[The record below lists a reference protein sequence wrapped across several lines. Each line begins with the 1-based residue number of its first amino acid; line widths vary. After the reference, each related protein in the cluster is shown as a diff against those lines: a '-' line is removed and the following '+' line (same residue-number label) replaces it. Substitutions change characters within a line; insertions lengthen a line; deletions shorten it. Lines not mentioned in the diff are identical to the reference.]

1 MTPDD
6 RRTDGGHN
14 NYPTPDAVGEAL
26 RGSTSTPPRLRA
38 HTSAG
43 RTQLATWPTR
53 PTSRANYREFLGGS
67 GGGGGSLR
75 EMRGRGGRVRNS
87 PRR

>member
-1 MTPDD
+1 VDTVIISLRTLSVKRCAVV
-6 RRTDGGHN
+6 RR
-14 NYPTPDAVGEAL
+14 
-26 RGSTSTPPRLRA
+26 RSRLRA

-53 PTSRANYREFLGGS
+53 PTGRANYREFLGGG

-75 EMRGRGGRVRNS
+75 EMRGRLGRVGNS